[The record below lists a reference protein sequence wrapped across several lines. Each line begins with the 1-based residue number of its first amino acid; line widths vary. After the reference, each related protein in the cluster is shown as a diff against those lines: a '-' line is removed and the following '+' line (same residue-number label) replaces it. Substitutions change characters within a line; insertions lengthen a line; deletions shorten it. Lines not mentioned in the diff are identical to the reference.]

1 MPVRVLAASLRLCGR
16 HTTRKAWSAMPLS
29 VGDVAGSAL
38 FRHASKEFHLLA
50 ACCQWPRTSETEER
64 LQRLLQPSVDWP
76 QLLVLTQRHRVAGL
90 VEHALSQKPIV
101 PESVRAEL
109 RTAADEILMS
119 NMRTA
124 ALQGKLAKRF
134 AAASVPLIVLK
145 GTPLCMLAY
154 GNLRLR
160 HSRDVDLLIAPH
172 DIAAA
177 DALMRSEGFT
187 RSDTGAEF
195 TGRQQELW
203 QRYRKHY
210 EYVHGPTRLRF
221 ELHWRTADNPHL
233 ESFDHVLDAPD
244 LVPVNRDIQL
254 PALSRRE
261 LLFSL
266 CTHGAGHAWFRLK
279 WLADVH
285 ALLAASPPAARQE
298 LLERAKRDG
307 TERPA
312 LQALLL
318 CDAVFPGGSAT
329 ASQPVSAT
337 VRWLVKTGRDA
348 LLQEDVTTRRGEA
361 EFVPKNLLL
370 SRVLLRTEAR
380 YRLEEVRLHLASPAD
395 WKMLPLPRALHFLY
409 PLLRVPLWV
418 KRRWLSR
425 RKRHDEA

>member
-1 MPVRVLAASLRLCGR
+1 
-16 HTTRKAWSAMPLS
+16 MPLNDTS
-29 VGDVAGSAL
+29 RAVSPL
-38 FRHASKEFHLLA
+38 FRQASKEFHLLA
-50 ACCQWPRTSETEER
+50 ACCQWPRTLATQARFDSM
-64 LQRLLQPSVDWP
+64 LQRPIQWPNLLA
-76 QLLVLTQRHRVAGL
+76 LTQRHRVAGL
-90 VEHALSQKPIV
+90 VEHALTASEMV
-101 PESVRAEL
+101 PVDVRAQL
-109 RTAADEILMS
+109 RGWADEILMA

-134 AAASVPLIVLK
+134 AAAGVPLIVLK

-160 HSRDVDLLIAPH
+160 HSRDVDLLIAPR

-177 DALMRSEGFT
+177 DTLMRSEGFT

-203 QRYRKHY
+203 QRFRKHY

-233 ESFDHVLDAPD
+233 EAFDHVLDAPD
-244 LVPVNRDIQL
+244 LVAVNREMHL
-254 PALSRRE
+254 PALPRSE

-285 ALLAASPPAARQE
+285 ALLAASPVGTRRE
-298 LLERAKRDG
+298 LLERAQRAG
-307 TERPA
+307 AERPV

-318 CDAVFPGGSAT
+318 CDAVFPGET
-329 ASQPVSAT
+329 LTEQVLVSPT

-348 LLQEDVTTRRGEA
+348 LLNEDVTTRRGEA

-370 SRVLLRTEAR
+370 SRVLLRTEVR

-395 WKMLPLPRALHFLY
+395 WKMLPLPRPLHFLY

-425 RKRHDEA
+425 GTPRRQA